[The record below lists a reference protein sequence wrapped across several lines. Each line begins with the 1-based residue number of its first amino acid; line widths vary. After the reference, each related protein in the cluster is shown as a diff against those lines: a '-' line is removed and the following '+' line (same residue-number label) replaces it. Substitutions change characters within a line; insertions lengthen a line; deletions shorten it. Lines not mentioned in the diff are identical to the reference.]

1 MKKWIIALVLMPVL
15 AFAEEPLELF
25 WEDLIPEDYQLP
37 EQLVDHEANNNM
49 VQQNLDAPVVEA
61 LNGSVVRIP
70 GFVVPLEGDEEKLT
84 EFLLVPFF
92 GACIHVPPS
101 PPNQIIY
108 VKFPPAAPVQ
118 QLWDATY
125 VVGTLK
131 TETMSHELA
140 ETGYLIEGTAITEY
154 DDQ

>member
-92 GACIHVPPS
+92 GACIHVPPP
-101 PPNQIIY
+101 PPNQIVH
-108 VKFPPAAPVQ
+108 VKFPEGAPVEN
-118 QLWDATY
+118 LWDAVWLT
-125 VVGTLK
+125 GTLS
-131 TETMSHELA
+131 TEGWKGEIATV
-140 ETGYLIEGTAITEY
+140 GYRLLGTKVEPY
-154 DDQ
+154 DG